1 LDPLRRKVGEMKGY
15 VQVYTG
21 DGKGKTSAA
30 LGLALRA
37 SGAGLKVFF
46 AQFAKGQK
54 SSEFTALER
63 LSEYITV
70 RQYGSDSF
78 IIGVPGEEDIRAA
91 QKGLI
96 EVREAMLSGLYQV
109 IIMDEANVAVHYN
122 LISLQAFLDLI
133 SAKPDYME
141 LVITGRDA
149 DPRIIAAADLVTEM
163 MEIKHYYND
172 GVTARVGIE
181 K

>member
-1 LDPLRRKVGEMKGY
+1 MDPFIRKDGEMKGY

-63 LSEYITV
+63 LSEHITV

-78 IIGVPGEEDIRAA
+78 IIGAPGEEDISAA

-96 EVREAMLSGLYQV
+96 EIREAMLSGQYQV

-122 LISLQAFLDLI
+122 LISLPAFLDLI

-163 MEIKHYYND
+163 IEIKHYYKD